1 MFVFGAS
8 NVIKSVTGKASTP
21 VASGG
26 FVISSIIP
34 ALPPKVIK
42 PPCCVLAGFILKTLP
57 LSNAMLPKDMVAEPV
72 KFKTP
77 VIRLA
82 LAASG
87 RLTIAINPNAKKL
100 FIIDNSSS

>member
-1 MFVFGAS
+1 MLGAAPK
-8 NVIKSVTGKASTP
+8 VIKPGISSGTP

-26 FVISSIIP
+26 FVISAITP
-34 ALPPKVIK
+34 VLPSKAMN
-42 PPCCVLAGFILKTLP
+42 PPSCVSAGLFILKIL
-57 LSNAMLPKDMVAEPV
+57 LLLNAMLPKDMVAEPP

-87 RLTIAINPNAKKL
+87 RLTIAINPNAKTL

>member
-1 MFVFGAS
+1 
-8 NVIKSVTGKASTP
+8 
-21 VASGG
+21 
-26 FVISSIIP
+26 
-34 ALPPKVIK
+34 
-42 PPCCVLAGFILKTLP
+42 
-57 LSNAMLPKDMVAEPV
+57 MLPKDMVAEPV